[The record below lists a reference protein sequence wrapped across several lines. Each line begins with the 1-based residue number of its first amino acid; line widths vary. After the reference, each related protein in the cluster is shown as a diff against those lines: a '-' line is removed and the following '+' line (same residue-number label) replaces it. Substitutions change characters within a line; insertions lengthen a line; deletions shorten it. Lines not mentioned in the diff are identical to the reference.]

1 MGMAAQLALAIGI
14 GLLIGVLLGL
24 LIWRWMSRR
33 REAALERHRHA
44 QVLESLEV
52 LSRAY
57 MQGQVDAGEASLR
70 MAALL
75 DCLPARVEP
84 KVDLAA
90 IHQLASDCENFHR
103 GDARKALTPAQRNR
117 EDLDRLRLEDE
128 QAEAFMQATER
139 LAGVL
144 VQWRQQLCPRRRTD

>member
-1 MGMAAQLALAIGI
+1 MAAQLALAIGI

-70 MAALL
+70 MAVLL
-75 DCLPARVEP
+75 DCLPARIAP
-84 KVDLAA
+84 KVDLSA

-103 GDARKALTPAQRNR
+103 GDARKALPPAQRNR